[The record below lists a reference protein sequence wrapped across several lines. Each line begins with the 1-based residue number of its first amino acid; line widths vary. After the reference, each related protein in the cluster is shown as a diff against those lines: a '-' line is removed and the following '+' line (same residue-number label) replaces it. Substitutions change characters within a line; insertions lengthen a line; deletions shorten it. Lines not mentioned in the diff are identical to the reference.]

1 MNAYVTTSNQSGCNA
16 RATFH
21 IDNNPNRTNVEI
33 SLDGGKTW
41 SSMGLEQ
48 TRHIHRVIIDPTNP
62 DVVYVGAIGSPWGE
76 HPERGVFKTEDGGK
90 TWSKILFANNKTGV
104 ADMVMDPE
112 NPNKLLVAMWE
123 HKREPWFFNSGGE
136 GSGLHITHDGGKT
149 WKKIT
154 DKDGLPKGDLGR
166 IGVAIATNKPNI
178 VYALV
183 EAKKNGFYK
192 SDEKN
197 SSAYPNLGLAR
208 ANSVKNYLVLH
219 GVPSKQI
226 DTYGQLNDD
235 IHPDDKATLF
245 GPLKFGMLTLDTAD
259 TSAMEALEK
268 ACQSVRENPLV
279 LHFKTGQAAIALT
292 NEQRQKIAD
301 ISHCVDKLGVKVQVV
316 GHTDNT
322 GDAANNV
329 ILGQQRADFAK
340 GYLIKNGILGGN
352 IETSSKGQ
360 AEPIADNATDE
371 GKAQNR
377 RTVITIN

>member
-1 MNAYVTTSNQSGCNA
+1 MSKKTSYLLGILL
-16 RATFH
+16 T
-21 IDNNPNRTNVEI
+21 
-33 SLDGGKTW
+33 
-41 SSMGLEQ
+41 
-48 TRHIHRVIIDPTNP
+48 IILGT
-62 DVVYVGAIGSPWGE
+62 
-76 HPERGVFKTEDGGK
+76 
-90 TWSKILFANNKTGV
+90 ILYYFLCCSACC
-104 ADMVMDPE
+104 
-112 NPNKLLVAMWE
+112 
-123 HKREPWFFNSGGE
+123 GE
-136 GSGLHITHDGGKT
+136 GSCKHKQDETKSAVIPEIKDATKNAFLISDSNGDFNIKLNENFNFKTSTFSILEPVSTDVESGVLKLKDYLLNNPLKDLEIT
-149 WKKIT
+149 
-154 DKDGLPKGDLGR
+154 
-166 IGVAIATNKPNI
+166 
-178 VYALV
+178 
-183 EAKKNGFYK
+183 GFYK

-268 ACQSVRENPLV
+268 TCQSVRENPLV